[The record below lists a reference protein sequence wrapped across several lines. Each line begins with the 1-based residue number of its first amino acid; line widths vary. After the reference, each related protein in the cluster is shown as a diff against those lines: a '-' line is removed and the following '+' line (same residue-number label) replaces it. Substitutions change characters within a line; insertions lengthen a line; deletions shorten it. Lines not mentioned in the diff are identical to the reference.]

1 MGFYSRKK
9 EKKQERLERI
19 SIKTFL
25 TCTLPGVLKFYND
38 LTSAG
43 TAIAACGP

>member
-19 SIKTFL
+19 SLKNFL
-25 TCTLPGVLKFYND
+25 TAPFPV
-38 LTSAG
+38 S
-43 TAIAACGP
+43 